1 MNFELMIFGYNIF
14 DIILALIVLVVGV
27 LLAKA
32 ISIRIRRL
40 FRDKIAKG
48 PLEATSKVIYYII
61 ILFAVFAALQIL
73 GIDLGGLLLVGGLL
87 AIAIGFASQSV
98 ISNLIAGIFL
108 SFDKPMEIGDA
119 VDIDGT
125 SGVVEEIRIMSTR
138 IRTFDGVYTRL
149 PNEKVFNANIK
160 DYSARITR
168 RFEYDIGI
176 RYKDDAAKATEVI
189 KNIIDAQPLALVNPG
204 PHIFVSNLGDN
215 SVIFTVRIWAP
226 SSDWY
231 GLKMELL
238 WKLKTAL
245 EENGIQIPFPQREL
259 WLKDGLLVESQRLK
273 VESPETLS

>member
-1 MNFELMIFGYNIF
+1 MNFELVIFGYNIL
-14 DIILALIVLVVGV
+14 DIILALVVLVVGV

-32 ISIRIRRL
+32 ISVRIRRL
-40 FRDKIAKG
+40 FRDKVAKG
-48 PLEATSKVIYYII
+48 PLEATSKGIYYII

-108 SFDKPMEIGDA
+108 SVDKPMEIGDA

-160 DYSARITR
+160 DFDARITR

-176 RYKDDAAKATEVI
+176 RYKDDAVKATEVI
-189 KNIIDAQPLALVNPG
+189 KNTIEAHPLALVNPG
-204 PHIFVSNLGDN
+204 PQIFVNELGDN
-215 SVIFTVRIWAP
+215 SVNFTVRIWAP

-231 GLKMELL
+231 GVKMELL

-245 EENGIQIPFPQREL
+245 EENGIEIPFPQREL
-259 WLKDGLLVESQRLK
+259 WLNSPVEVKGNTSG
-273 VESPETLS
+273 